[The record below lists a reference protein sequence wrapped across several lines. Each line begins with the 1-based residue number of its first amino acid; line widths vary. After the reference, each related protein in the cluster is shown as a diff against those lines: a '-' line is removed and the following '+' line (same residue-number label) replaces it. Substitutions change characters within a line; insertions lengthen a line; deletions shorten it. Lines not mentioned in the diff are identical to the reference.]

1 MVEEEWEVGDEFIV
15 IEDCSGE
22 WLEIGNKGKVIGI
35 DFFNGFIYFEKDKS
49 IRTSRIQKINSQ
61 KTYEL
66 W

>member
-1 MVEEEWEVGDEFIV
+1 MVEEEWSVGDEFIV
-15 IEDCSGE
+15 IEDSSGE
-22 WLEIGNKGKVIGI
+22 WLKIGNKGKVIGI
-35 DFFNGFIYFEKDKS
+35 GFNGFIYFEKDKS